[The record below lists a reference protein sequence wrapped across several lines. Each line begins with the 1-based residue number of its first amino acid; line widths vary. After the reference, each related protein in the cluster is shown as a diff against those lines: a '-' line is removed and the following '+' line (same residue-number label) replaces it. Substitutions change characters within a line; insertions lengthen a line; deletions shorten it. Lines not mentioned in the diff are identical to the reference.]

1 LANETINRDKNV
13 IIMASLTTKYLGLE
27 LNSPLIISSS
37 GLTDNLDK
45 LRLAED
51 SGAGAVVLKSL
62 FEEQINHQASLLAES
77 TDYPEASDYVSY
89 YTKSHSLDNYLKLIV
104 SAKESLN
111 IPVIPS
117 INCIT
122 QEDWISFAARIEEA
136 GADAL
141 EINVFYLPVDK
152 NVTPATAEKLYF
164 DLIQKVRKIIKIPI
178 AVKLG
183 QRFSN
188 LLNLVDQI
196 YKRGVNG
203 VVLFNRFFEPDID
216 INTMNISPASVFS
229 TPEDK
234 RYVIRWVAMID
245 AMIEKIDIAASTGVH
260 SGEDAVKYLLSG
272 ADVVQVCSVLYKNGI
287 EYLKK
292 MNKSIS
298 KWMDQKG
305 FENIESFRGKL
316 NYGSIAEPGKYERAQ
331 FMRYFSAY
339 E

>member
-1 LANETINRDKNV
+1 MAIGINIRFKKT
-13 IIMASLTTKYLGLE
+13 IMASLKTKYLGLE
-27 LNSPLIISSS
+27 LNSPLVISSS

-45 LRLAED
+45 LRIAED

-62 FEEQINHQASLLAES
+62 FEEQINHQAGLLAES
-77 TDYPEASDYVSY
+77 VDYPEASDYVSY
-89 YTKSHSLDNYLKLIV
+89 YTKSHSLDNYLKLIS
-104 SAKESLN
+104 SARDSLH

-117 INCIT
+117 INCVT
-122 QEDWISFAARIEEA
+122 KEDWISFAARIEEA

-141 EINVFYLPVDK
+141 EINVFFLPVDK
-152 NVTPATAEKLYF
+152 NITPAAAEKIYF
-164 DLIQKVRKIIKIPI
+164 DLIQEVKKTIKIPVS
-178 AVKLG
+178 VKLG

-188 LLNLVDQI
+188 LLNLVDQLCN
-196 YKRGVNG
+196 RGVNG

-234 RYVIRWVAMID
+234 RYVLRWVAMVD
-245 AMIEKIDIAASTGVH
+245 AMIETIDIAASTGVH

-272 ADVVQVCSVLYKNGI
+272 ADAVQVCSVLYKNGV
-287 EYLKK
+287 EYLKE
-292 MNKSIS
+292 MNNSLS
-298 KWMDQKG
+298 EWMEQKG
-305 FENIESFRGKL
+305 FESIGSFRGKL
-316 NYGSIAEPGKYERAQ
+316 NYNSVSEPRKYERSQ